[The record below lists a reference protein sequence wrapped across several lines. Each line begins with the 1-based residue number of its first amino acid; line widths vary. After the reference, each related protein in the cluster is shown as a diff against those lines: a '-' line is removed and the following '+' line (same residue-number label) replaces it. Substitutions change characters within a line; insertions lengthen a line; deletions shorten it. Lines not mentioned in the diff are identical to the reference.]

1 MTNSLETSLTAG
13 LFDIPAPKKEGV
25 VLVDHITKDY
35 GHGRGDFNISFTL
48 KSGESLGIIG
58 ENGAGKTTLI
68 RQLMGFIKPDQGQI
82 TLFGMDAYQ
91 DAAEIK
97 QYVGY
102 VPGEIN
108 YPDVKSGSEFL
119 HEQAKSLGIKDFSFA
134 DSVIKRLQLDIR
146 AYPKRMSKGM
156 KQKMAIVA
164 ALMIQAPLII
174 LDEPTTGL
182 DPLMRDEFLQLVNEE
197 RQRGASVIM
206 SSNTIEELERVC
218 DRVMMISKGRLID
231 IADVHAIESRTL
243 RDYKIEFE
251 TAEDYQAFIQGRK
264 DVLRVQSKYHQV
276 TLRLEQSEINA
287 LFQNLEH
294 YQVKYLTQV
303 PYTLKTYFD
312 ERSL

>member
-1 MTNSLETSLTAG
+1 
-13 LFDIPAPKKEGV
+13 
-25 VLVDHITKDY
+25 
-35 GHGRGDFNISFTL
+35 
-48 KSGESLGIIG
+48 
-58 ENGAGKTTLI
+58 
-68 RQLMGFIKPDQGQI
+68 
-82 TLFGMDAYQ
+82 
-91 DAAEIK
+91 
-97 QYVGY
+97 
-102 VPGEIN
+102 
-108 YPDVKSGSEFL
+108 
-119 HEQAKSLGIKDFSFA
+119 
-134 DSVIKRLQLDIR
+134 
-146 AYPKRMSKGM
+146 
-156 KQKMAIVA
+156 MAIVA